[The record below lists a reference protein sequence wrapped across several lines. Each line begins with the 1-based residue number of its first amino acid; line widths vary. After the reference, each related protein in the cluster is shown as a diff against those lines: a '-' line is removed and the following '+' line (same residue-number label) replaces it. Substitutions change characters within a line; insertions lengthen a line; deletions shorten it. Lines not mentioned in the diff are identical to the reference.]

1 MVSIHPVGWNAYFH
15 TVQLWLWFCLLHS
28 VFQGL
33 FSFYTGLFKC
43 SVLYFFF
50 TLIKYQLFSR
60 DYQFLFKCTCNRL
73 ILIYFPHCLK
83 RFSFLYLI
91 STFTSVRICPINS
104 MGPSHCLYSLAFESF
119 NLIRFVSKT
128 YTSSF
133 DLILHGKTD
142 KISAS

>member
-1 MVSIHPVGWNAYFH
+1 MPISTLYNSDYDFACCI
-15 TVQLWLWFCLLHS
+15 
-28 VFQGL
+28 
-33 FSFYTGLFKC
+33 
-43 SVLYFFF
+43 LYFRGYFLSIQDYLNVQFF
-50 TLIKYQLFSR
+50 IFSLLIIKYQLFSR

-73 ILIYFPHCLK
+73 LLIYFPHCLK

-91 STFTSVRICPINS
+91 STFTSVRICQINS

-119 NLIRFVSKT
+119 NLVRFVSKT

-142 KISAS
+142 KIPAS